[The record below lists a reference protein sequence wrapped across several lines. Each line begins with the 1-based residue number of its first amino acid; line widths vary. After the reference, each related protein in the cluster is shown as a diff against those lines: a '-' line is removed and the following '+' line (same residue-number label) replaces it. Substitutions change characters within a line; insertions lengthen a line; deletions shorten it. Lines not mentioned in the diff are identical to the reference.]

1 MALFLVLIALTVGV
15 VLPAQAGINA
25 QLRIW
30 LGHPIQAALVSFT
43 VGTLVLFAS
52 SLALRLSWP
61 SVDHLGSAPWWVW
74 VGGIFGATYVSMAV
88 VLAPRLGAATLIG
101 ASVAGQ
107 LIGSLLLDPGRCL
120 FDSKVLRP
128 HRTRGP
134 RSEVSADCEIR
145 SCTLPADS
153 YQLAN
158 PTTQRRISTCQMM
171 KH

>member
-25 QLRIW
+25 QLRVW
-30 LGHPIQAALVSFT
+30 LGHPIQAALVSFA
-43 VGTLVLFAS
+43 VGTLVLFAA

-61 SVDHLGSAPWWVW
+61 SVEHISGAPPWVW

-107 LIGSLLLDPGRCL
+107 LVGSLLMDHYGA
-120 FDSKVLRP
+120 VGYAVRP
-128 HRTRGP
+128 LSP
-134 RSEVSADCEIR
+134 E
-145 SCTLPADS
+145 
-153 YQLAN
+153 
-158 PTTQRRISTCQMM
+158 RIVGAGLLLVGVFLIH
-171 KH
+171 KF

>member
-107 LIGSLLLDPGRCL
+107 LIGSLLLDHYGA
-120 FDSKVLRP
+120 VGYTVRP
-128 HRTRGP
+128 ISP
-134 RSEVSADCEIR
+134 E
-145 SCTLPADS
+145 
-153 YQLAN
+153 
-158 PTTQRRISTCQMM
+158 RIVGAGLLLVGVFLIQ
-171 KH
+171 KF